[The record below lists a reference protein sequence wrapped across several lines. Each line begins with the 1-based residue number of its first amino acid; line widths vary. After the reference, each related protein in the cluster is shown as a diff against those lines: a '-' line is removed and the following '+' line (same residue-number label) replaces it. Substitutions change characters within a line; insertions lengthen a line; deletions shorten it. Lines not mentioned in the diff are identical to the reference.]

1 LIEINSQPP
10 SPREDCGGD
19 SNQRHN
25 NQETER
31 RMDLVCT
38 WDGKY
43 FGWID
48 SGGLFAA
55 DGRHVGEFR
64 KENIF
69 SENGLYLGELMR
81 GRLITNSLKKET
93 HTSLGFWPT
102 ANPDAAPSDRPAD
115 EAPREMLSGHEAFPA
130 FALKT

>member
-1 LIEINSQPP
+1 
-10 SPREDCGGD
+10 
-19 SNQRHN
+19 
-25 NQETER
+25 
-31 RMDLVCT
+31 MDPVCT

-69 SENGLYLGELMR
+69 SENGNYLGELLQ
-81 GRLITNSLKKET
+81 GPLITNSLKKDT
-93 HTSLGFWPT
+93 HTSPGFWPT
-102 ANPDAAPSDRPAD
+102 ANPDGAPHSRPVD
-115 EAPREMLSGHEAFPA
+115 ETARDMLDGYEPFPSLA
-130 FALKT
+130 SKI

>member
-1 LIEINSQPP
+1 MTSA
-10 SPREDCGGD
+10 
-19 SNQRHN
+19 
-25 NQETER
+25 
-31 RMDLVCT
+31 MDPVCT

-43 FGWID
+43 FGWIE

-69 SENGLYLGELMR
+69 SENGNYLGELMQ

-93 HTSLGFWPT
+93 HTSPGFWPT
-102 ANPDAAPSDRPAD
+102 ANPDGAPRERPAD
-115 EAPREMLSGHEAFPA
+115 EAPREMPDGYEPFV
-130 FALKT
+130 ALTSKA

>member
-1 LIEINSQPP
+1 M
-10 SPREDCGGD
+10 
-19 SNQRHN
+19 
-25 NQETER
+25 
-31 RMDLVCT
+31 MDLVRT

-69 SENGLYLGELMR
+69 SENGLYIGELMQ

-93 HTSLGFWPT
+93 HTSPGFWPT
-102 ANPDAAPSDRPAD
+102 ANPEAAPSDRPAD
-115 EAPREMLSGHEAFPA
+115 EASREMPDGYEPFPTLMSKA
-130 FALKT
+130 

>member
-1 LIEINSQPP
+1 LSH
-10 SPREDCGGD
+10 GGNNNTD
-19 SNQRHN
+19 D
-25 NQETER
+25 NQETR
-31 RMDLVCT
+31 RMMDLVCT

-43 FGWID
+43 FGWIE

-55 DGRHVGEFR
+55 DGRHIGEFR

-69 SENGLYLGELMR
+69 SENGLYLGELMQ

-93 HTSLGFWPT
+93 HTSAGFWPT
-102 ANPDAAPSDRPAD
+102 ANPDAAPRSRPAD

-130 FALKT
+130 FASKA

>member
-1 LIEINSQPP
+1 
-10 SPREDCGGD
+10 
-19 SNQRHN
+19 
-25 NQETER
+25 
-31 RMDLVCT
+31 MDPVHT

-69 SENGLYLGELMR
+69 SENGNYLGELMQ

-93 HTSLGFWPT
+93 HTSPGFWPT
-102 ANPDAAPSDRPAD
+102 ANPGGAPAVQPAN
-115 EAPREMLSGHEAFPA
+115 ETPREMPAGYEPFPA
-130 FALKT
+130 LASKG

>member
-1 LIEINSQPP
+1 
-10 SPREDCGGD
+10 
-19 SNQRHN
+19 
-25 NQETER
+25 
-31 RMDLVCT
+31 MDLVRT

-69 SENGLYLGELMR
+69 SENGLYLGELMQ

-93 HTSLGFWPT
+93 HTSPGFWPT
-102 ANPDAAPSDRPAD
+102 ANPDAAPRERPAD
-115 EAPREMLSGHEAFPA
+115 ETPHEMLSEFEAFPA
-130 FALKT
+130 FASKA

>member
-1 LIEINSQPP
+1 M
-10 SPREDCGGD
+10 
-19 SNQRHN
+19 
-25 NQETER
+25 
-31 RMDLVCT
+31 MDLVRT

-69 SENGLYLGELMR
+69 SENGTYIGELMQ
-81 GRLITNSLKKET
+81 GRLITDSLKKAT
-93 HTSLGFWPT
+93 HTSPGFWPT
-102 ANPDAAPSDRPAD
+102 ANPNAAPGERPAD
-115 EAPREMLSGHEAFPA
+115 EAPRDMLSGCEPFPA
-130 FALKT
+130 FGSKA

>member
-1 LIEINSQPP
+1 M
-10 SPREDCGGD
+10 
-19 SNQRHN
+19 
-25 NQETER
+25 
-31 RMDLVCT
+31 MDLVCT

-48 SGGLFAA
+48 SGGLFTA

-69 SENGLYLGELMR
+69 SENGLYLGELMQ
-81 GRLITNSLKKET
+81 GRLITDSLKKET

-102 ANPDAAPSDRPAD
+102 ATLMRPRTIDRLTKHRARCRRD
-115 EAPREMLSGHEAFPA
+115 TKLSRRLLQKLSSAM
-130 FALKT
+130 TT